1 MKPLTHEWIAKAEG
15 DFHSLGREMRARKY
29 PNYDAACFHAQQCI
43 EKYLKARL
51 TEAGIAFPK
60 THDLS
65 SLLDLLLSLEPL
77 WLDMRPD
84 LEMLTDC
91 AVEFRYPGESASR
104 EQARDAQKA
113 CSRIRTR
120 MREKMHMVR

>member
-1 MKPLTHEWIAKAEG
+1 MKPLTREWIAKADG

-29 PNYDAACFHAQQCI
+29 LNYDAACFHAQQCI

-51 TEAGIAFPK
+51 TESDNAFPK

-65 SLLDLLLSLEPL
+65 SLLDLVLPQEPL

-104 EQARDAQKA
+104 EQARDAHRA
-113 CSRIRTR
+113 CDRIRR
-120 MREKMHMVR
+120 RIRDDMRIA